1 MRSSGA
7 EKSNTFSPLSPSYTM
22 VPTGTLSSTL
32 SPSRP
37 VLLAP
42 SPWRPRSALYSG
54 LKRKWTRVLWRSL
67 DSMTTSPPLPPS
79 PPEGPPRGT
88 NFSRRN
94 ARQPLPP
101 LPAFT
106 RIVASSINTVVRL
119 RAVSENHACPADL
132 PAIKLS
138 NVLGTHTKA
147 PAGAEAG
154 PRRARLGRSLP
165 ALLRF
170 HGLDH
175 DELAHAALIEEL
187 DASRDLGKERV
198 VLAAADVEPGFYPGA
213 ALAHDDGSARHQ
225 LPAERFES
233 QPLGIGVAAVA

>member
-106 RIVASSINTVVRL
+106 RIVASSINTVVSL
-119 RAVSENHACPADL
+119 RPSANTM
-132 PAIKLS
+132 
-138 NVLGTHTKA
+138 LGRPILFQYKS
-147 PAGAEAG
+147 PGRAEAG